1 MRDHPDLPALLK
13 LRVQVDEL
21 MLDFLLFEFLDQLFK
36 DALLVRREADQRLIL
51 VLGHFI
57 DIFFLVR
64 LSLLFFLL
72 GILQITT
79 KVLFLFFE
87 IFVFLFVFFFLEIP
101 SNVSLVATLQDYGV
115 RIFSGNYLQFAF
127 FIEVAGLHPNHF
139 TIVP

>member
-57 DIFFLVR
+57 DIFF
-64 LSLLFFLL
+64 S
-72 GILQITT
+72 
-79 KVLFLFFE
+79 
-87 IFVFLFVFFFLEIP
+87 
-101 SNVSLVATLQDYGV
+101 
-115 RIFSGNYLQFAF
+115 FA
-127 FIEVAGLHPNHF
+127 
-139 TIVP
+139 